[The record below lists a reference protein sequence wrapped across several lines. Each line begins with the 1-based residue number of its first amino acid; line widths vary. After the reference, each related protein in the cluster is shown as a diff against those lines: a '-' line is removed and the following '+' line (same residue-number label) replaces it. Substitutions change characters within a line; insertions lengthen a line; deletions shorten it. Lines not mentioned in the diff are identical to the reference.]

1 MKEAFYQWV
10 KTLAVFYILFS
21 AVLHLIPDPKYERYI
36 RSFMGLLLIY
46 ILCTPVFAV
55 FGRESELAGIFSGRY
70 TQEMQM
76 LETEEAENLQ
86 EFYLREGYCR
96 EIETEIAALCKKNGI
111 KLTDAVVHI
120 EGETVSA
127 VLYIEEKMTEE
138 QERGLNDALGRN
150 FGIEEKNCQIMDSG
164 NEQAEMDSCIAGGTS
179 SDGDRTSGIEGKQ

>member
-1 MKEAFYQWV
+1 MKESFYQWV

-55 FGRESELAGIFSGRY
+55 FGRELAEIFSDRY
-70 TQEMQM
+70 TQEMQT
-76 LETEEAENLQ
+76 LETEETENLQ
-86 EFYLREGYCR
+86 DFYLREGYCR

-150 FGIEEKNCQIMDSG
+150 FGIEEKNCQIMASG
-164 NEQAEMDSCIAGGTS
+164 DEQAAMDSCIAGGTS
-179 SDGDRTSGIEGKQ
+179 SDGDITSGIKGKQ

>member
-1 MKEAFYQWV
+1 MKESFYQWV

-21 AVLHLIPDPKYERYI
+21 VVLHLIPDPKYERYI

-70 TQEMQM
+70 TQEMQT

-111 KLTDAVVHI
+111 KLIGPSGDVISKMGDKITSKHHIQRCISCTDVVY
-120 EGETVSA
+120 S
-127 VLYIEEKMTEE
+127 LY
-138 QERGLNDALGRN
+138 RR
-150 FGIEEKNCQIMDSG
+150 
-164 NEQAEMDSCIAGGTS
+164 
-179 SDGDRTSGIEGKQ
+179 

>member
-70 TQEMQM
+70 TQEMQT

-86 EFYLREGYCR
+86 E
-96 EIETEIAALCKKNGI
+96 
-111 KLTDAVVHI
+111 
-120 EGETVSA
+120 
-127 VLYIEEKMTEE
+127 
-138 QERGLNDALGRN
+138 
-150 FGIEEKNCQIMDSG
+150 
-164 NEQAEMDSCIAGGTS
+164 
-179 SDGDRTSGIEGKQ
+179 

>member
-1 MKEAFYQWV
+1 MKESFYQWV

-46 ILCTPVFAV
+46 ILCTPVFAA

-70 TQEMQM
+70 TQEM
-76 LETEEAENLQ
+76 
-86 EFYLREGYCR
+86 
-96 EIETEIAALCKKNGI
+96 
-111 KLTDAVVHI
+111 TDAVVHI

-164 NEQAEMDSCIAGGTS
+164 NEQAAMDSCIAGGTA

>member
-1 MKEAFYQWV
+1 MKESFYQWV

-46 ILCTPVFAV
+46 ILCTPVFAA

-70 TQEMQM
+70 TQEMQT

-96 EIETEIAALCKKNGI
+96 EIETEIAALCKKKRNKTDRCSRTYRRRDGI
-111 KLTDAVVHI
+111 GCALYRRKNDRGAGKGAERCARQKLRHRRKK
-120 EGETVSA
+120 
-127 VLYIEEKMTEE
+127 L
-138 QERGLNDALGRN
+138 
-150 FGIEEKNCQIMDSG
+150 
-164 NEQAEMDSCIAGGTS
+164 
-179 SDGDRTSGIEGKQ
+179 SDHGFRE

>member
-1 MKEAFYQWV
+1 MKESFYQWV

-21 AVLHLIPDPKYERYI
+21 AVLHLIPDSKYERYI

-55 FGRESELAGIFSGRY
+55 FGRGRELADRY
-70 TQEMQM
+70 TQEMQT

-86 EFYLREGYCR
+86 DFYLREGYCR

-127 VLYIEEKMTEE
+127 VLYIEEKLAEE

-164 NEQAEMDSCIAGGTS
+164 NEQAEMGSRIAGGTS
-179 SDGDRTSGIEGKQ
+179 SDGDLTSGIKGKQ

>member
-111 KLTDAVVHI
+111 KLTDA
-120 EGETVSA
+120 S
-127 VLYIEEKMTEE
+127 YI
-138 QERGLNDALGRN
+138 
-150 FGIEEKNCQIMDSG
+150 
-164 NEQAEMDSCIAGGTS
+164 
-179 SDGDRTSGIEGKQ
+179 

>member
-1 MKEAFYQWV
+1 MKESFYQWV

-46 ILCTPVFAV
+46 ILCTPVFAA

-70 TQEMQM
+70 TQEMQT

-111 KLTDAVVHI
+111 KQTDAVVDI

-150 FGIEEKNCQIMDSG
+150 FGIEKNCQIMDSG
-164 NEQAEMDSCIAGGTS
+164 NEQAAMDSCIAGGTS

>member
-1 MKEAFYQWV
+1 M
-10 KTLAVFYILFS
+10 
-21 AVLHLIPDPKYERYI
+21 
-36 RSFMGLLLIY
+36 
-46 ILCTPVFAV
+46 
-55 FGRESELAGIFSGRY
+55 
-70 TQEMQM
+70 
-76 LETEEAENLQ
+76 
-86 EFYLREGYCR
+86 FYLREGYCR

-150 FGIEEKNCQIMDSG
+150 FGIEEKNCQIMASG
-164 NEQAEMDSCIAGGTS
+164 DEQAEMDSCIAGGTS